1 MALVTYTPSD
11 DPADAMPAR
20 TSQYGYDFTR
30 GEPVEVGGP
39 ALAKFDGHPFFRVE
53 GGAAEP
59 ADPDKLEAVHKGA
72 GKWIIVRG
80 GDKANPV
87 KDGLDKSDA
96 AAFNALSD
104 EDKAAYVA
112 D

>member
-1 MALVTYTPSD
+1 MAHVTYTPSP
-11 DPADAMPAR
+11 DPADAMPDSTR
-20 TSQYGYDFTR
+20 QYGYDFTA
-30 GEPVEVGGP
+30 GEAVEVDGP
-39 ALAKFDGHPFFRVE
+39 TVAKFDGHPFFRVE

-59 ADPDKLEAVHKGA
+59 DKLKAVHNG
-72 GKWIIVRG
+72 GGRFIIVRG

-87 KDGLDKSDA
+87 KDGLDKADA

-104 EDKAAYVA
+104 EDKAIYVV

>member
-1 MALVTYTPSD
+1 MAQVTYTPSA
-11 DPADAMPAR
+11 DPADDMPESTR
-20 TSQYGYDFTR
+20 QYGYDFTA
-30 GEPVEVGGP
+30 GEAVEVDGP
-39 ALAKFDGHPFFRVE
+39 AVAKFSGHPFFRVE
-53 GGAAEP
+53 GGAVD
-59 ADPDKLEAVHKGA
+59 ADQLKAVHNG
-72 GKWIIVRG
+72 GGRFIIVRG

-87 KDGLDKSDA
+87 KDGLDKADA